1 MITKWLGLQEIW
13 KKLQPIPCNSLI
25 KSHLKQSGNNLFH
38 VQERNFVTREKR
50 LLFSEINDNLDRM
63 QELLQAWPNDFWQTA
78 QINPYKTPVSEKVS
92 MNYIKL
98 WGHTSQFHEREKP
111 TLTLEMFL

>member
-13 KKLQPIPCNSLI
+13 KKFQVILCNSLI

-38 VQERNFVTREKR
+38 VQERNFVAREKR
-50 LLFSEINDNLDRM
+50 WFFSVINANLDRM

-78 QINPYKTPVSEKVS
+78 
-92 MNYIKL
+92 
-98 WGHTSQFHEREKP
+98 
-111 TLTLEMFL
+111 